1 MNTNYSVWVYQIN
14 RKLNAQE
21 EVVILAKLQDFA
33 DNWTA
38 HQSPLPANVL
48 IKYHQFIVLTAD
60 ESSTKASGCAI
71 DSATHAM
78 QDIEKEF
85 KLNLFDRQL
94 FTYKIAEEVFTLN
107 ATDFQLAIDNGIIN
121 EDTLV
126 FNNLVRN
133 TEELANKWEVP
144 LKNSWHRNLFNL
156 KNETIEK

>member
-14 RKLNAQE
+14 RKLNTQE
-21 EVVILAKLQDFA
+21 EALILAKLQDFA

-94 FTYKIAEEVFTLN
+94 FTYKIQRQPFQISFTHTRPYLS
-107 ATDFQLAIDNGIIN
+107 IIM
-121 EDTLV
+121 
-126 FNNLVRN
+126 
-133 TEELANKWEVP
+133 
-144 LKNSWHRNLFNL
+144 H
-156 KNETIEK
+156 

>member
-21 EVVILAKLQDFA
+21 EGLILAKLQDFTK
-33 DNWTA
+33 NWTA
-38 HQSPLPANVL
+38 HQSPLPANVQ
-48 IKYHQFIVLTAD
+48 IKYHQFIILTAD
-60 ESSTKASGCAI
+60 ESSVKASGCAI

-85 KLNLFDRQL
+85 NLNLFDRQL
-94 FTYKIAEEVFTLN
+94 FTYITAEEVFTLN
-107 ATDFQLAIDNGIIN
+107 ARDFQLAIDNGNIN

-133 TEELANKWEVP
+133 TEDLANKWEVP
-144 LKNSWHRNLFNL
+144 LKNSWHRHLFNL